1 MDDRTTAA
9 TVLDARFRAW
19 IGRRTCGEC
28 TACCVVHAIV
38 ATGSAPYRDCC
49 YSTGTSCA
57 IYATRPAECRG
68 YYCGWRLGFGTDQ
81 DRPDRGGMVL
91 DVQSDGRTPVLV
103 IWRPLAEQPGQLE
116 RAWAMAHDLRDVL
129 LDAGAAPA
137 AIEIHGVPPSRTVR
151 WAARE
156 EHERACDQ

>member
-1 MDDRTTAA
+1 MDDRSAAA

-68 YYCGWRLGFGTDQ
+68 YYCVWRMGFGTEAE
-81 DRPDRGGMVL
+81 RPDRGGMVL
-91 DVQSDGRTPVLV
+91 DVQTDGTTPVLV
-103 IWRPLAEQPGQLE
+103 IWRPLTEEPGQLDA
-116 RAWAMAHDLRDVL
+116 AWRMAHDLRDVL

-137 AIEIHGVPPSRTVR
+137 AIEIHGVPPTQVVR
-151 WAARE
+151 WE
-156 EHERACDQ
+156 ERSNAGHI